1 MEIKLKFGIEKL
13 LFGMQ
18 KKDVEAIY
26 GKPSLEYK
34 DEENNTICVY
44 NEYKMRLTFYIDES
58 NKLGYI
64 TSSHPDLVL
73 FSNIIIGKSWPTVAQ
88 LLTENKLVKFEEET
102 TEGISQYFYEDYWLF
117 LHVDYNEVVKV
128 EVGAVFNNND
138 EFDWKF

>member
-26 GKPSLEYK
+26 GRPSLEYK

-73 FSNIIIGKSWPTVAQ
+73 FSNKIIGKSWPTVAQ
-88 LLTENKLVKFEEET
+88 LLTENKLVTVEEET
-102 TEGISQYFYEDYWLF
+102 TDGISQYFYEDYWLF